1 MTRLGWDRE
10 KGQRYLIQKY
20 GVRSQIK
27 LSDSQL
33 LEFLEYL
40 KSQPT
45 FRVGQ
50 TVLFQGVC
58 VVIERFVNDIVAVV
72 RSWEN
77 PREKSFEAAIAH
89 LSLVL
94 G

>member
-1 MTRLGWDRE
+1 TRLGWDIERGE
-10 KGQRYLIQKY
+10 QHLIEQY
-20 GVRSQIK
+20 GVRSRIK

-45 FRVGQ
+45 FKVGQ
-50 TVLFQGVC
+50 TVLFQGESL
-58 VVIERFVNDIVAVV
+58 VIERFVNDIVAVV
-72 RSWEN
+72 RCFEN
-77 PREKSFEAAIAH
+77 PKEKAVEVAVLH
-89 LSLVL
+89 LSPVT